1 MRLRFAPSPTGY
13 VHVGNARTA
22 LFNYLHAKK
31 HGGKLILRIEDTDIE
46 RSKKEYEEIL
56 INDFKWLGIEWDEGP
71 DTGGGFGPYR
81 QSERLDLY
89 REIAHKLLDEG
100 KAYYCF
106 CTPEELEQERKEA
119 LSKGLPP
126 KYSGKCRNIPP
137 EVAKKRV
144 ESGEKAVIRF
154 KMPQDKDFSYNDVI
168 RGKISFDLSLFGDFV
183 ILRSNGLPAY
193 NFAVVVDDH
202 YMKVDL
208 VIRGEDHISN
218 TPKQIKIYEALGW
231 TPPEFGHLSMV
242 LGPDG
247 SPLSK
252 RHGATSLNQFKSM
265 GYLPEALLNYLAML
279 GWAPPE
285 DNEILSKEELIKFF
299 DVRKVSKSGAIFDYS
314 KLNWVNRKHIA
325 ALNSIE
331 IIKRAEEFL
340 VKEGYINSLKELDEM
355 SLKWLSDAIDGIKT
369 NIVTLVDVP
378 EELKIFFEYSHSKEA
393 FEELK
398 EEGGEEVLNFVKEFF
413 KGKGHIDIKDI
424 YSLIGEAKKKGLKG
438 KALFHPMRIIFTGKS
453 SGIEL
458 DKFLEIMTK
467 TEGLKFKKTPL
478 SLKERL
484 EEAEKLLVK

>member
-22 LFNYLHAKK
+22 LFNFLHAKK
-31 HGGKLILRIEDTDIE
+31 NGGKLILRIEDTDVE
-46 RSKKEYEEIL
+46 RSTKEYERGL
-56 INDFKWLGIEWDEGP
+56 IEDFKWLGIEWDEGP
-71 DTGGGFGPYR
+71 DTGGDYEPYR
-81 QSERLDLY
+81 QSERLKLY
-89 REIAHKLLDEG
+89 TEIAHKLLEEG

-106 CTPEELEQERKEA
+106 CSPEELERERKEA

-137 EVAKKRV
+137 EEAKRRV

-154 KMPQDKDFSYNDVI
+154 KMPEDKDFYYDDII
-168 RGKISFDLSLFGDFV
+168 RGRISFDLSLFGDFV

-202 YMKVDL
+202 YMEVDF

-218 TPKQIKIYEALGW
+218 TPKQIKIYEAMGW
-231 TPPEFGHLSMV
+231 TPPRFGHLSMV

-252 RHGATSLNQFKSM
+252 RHGATSLNQFKGM

-285 DNEILSKEELIKFF
+285 DKEILSKEELIELF
-299 DVRKVSKSGAIFDYS
+299 DITKVSKSGAVFDYN

-325 ALNSIE
+325 ALDTKE

-340 VKEGYINSLKELDEM
+340 VSEGYFNSLDELNEN
-355 SLKWLSDAIDGIKT
+355 SLNWLVSAVDAVKT
-369 NIVTLVDVP
+369 NIITLKDVSK
-378 EELKIFFEYSHSKEA
+378 EIEIFFRYDYSKEA
-393 FEELK
+393 FDELK
-398 EEGGEEVLNFVKEFF
+398 REGGERMLSLMKDFF
-413 KGKGHIDIKDI
+413 KEVNDISINDI
-424 YSLIGEAKKKGLKG
+424 YSFINEAKKQGLKG
-438 KALFHPMRIIFTGKS
+438 KMLFHPMRIIFTGRG
-453 SGIEL
+453 SGVEL
-458 DKFLEIMTK
+458 DKFLDIMTK
-467 TEGLKFKKTPL
+467 TDAVKLKKSPL
-478 SLKERL
+478 SLRERIS
-484 EEAEKLLVK
+484 EAEKKITE